1 MRSYNEKVQ
10 SNYDYDLATRTV
22 GYDEARLTSQ
32 PLDAAICWGV
42 GGDFI

>member
-1 MRSYNEKVQ
+1 MRSHNEKVQ

-22 GYDEARLTSQ
+22 GSDEARLSQ
-32 PLDAAICWGV
+32 PLDAAICWGL